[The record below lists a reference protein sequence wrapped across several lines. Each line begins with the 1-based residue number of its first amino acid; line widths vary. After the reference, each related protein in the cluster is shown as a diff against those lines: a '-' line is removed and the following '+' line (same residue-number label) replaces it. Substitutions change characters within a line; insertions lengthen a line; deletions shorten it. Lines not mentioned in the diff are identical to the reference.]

1 MPGIAIK
8 AQNLSKSHQIY
19 NQQHDR
25 LRQSIY
31 PHYLQSLIGKPPK
44 KYFPEF

>member
-19 NQQHDR
+19 TQPHDR

-31 PHYLQSLIGKPPK
+31 PHLQSLIGKLPK